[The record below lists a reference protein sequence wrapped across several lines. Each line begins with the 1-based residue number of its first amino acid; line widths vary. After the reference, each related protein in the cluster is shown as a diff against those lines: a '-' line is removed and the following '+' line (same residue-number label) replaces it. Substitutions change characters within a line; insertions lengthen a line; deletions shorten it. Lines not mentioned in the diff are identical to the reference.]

1 MKYLVFFVALMGT
14 PALGFVLGLNRR
26 WLKWAFWGMVAAL
39 CVYIPTSIN
48 FFSHES
54 YRGSARGMEVSVIH
68 LLSAAVLLGLSFR
81 RKAPGFLPGV
91 GAKLYFVYFL
101 LCLPSW
107 MTAANRLYS
116 WFETWKMIMLH
127 VVYLAVYGYL
137 RSSGD
142 VKGVLKA
149 LALFVCYNFALVTKG
164 HFQGVYQP
172 HGVFPHQN
180 GLAMAMHVAGGL
192 FFAGYLM
199 LGLKPRFG
207 KYCFAASACAA
218 GNTVWTYSRMALAL
232 MPLDYGFIALCCAVG
247 GRFAKWFTRILP
259 VGLAAGVAF
268 AGVLPRIIERFE
280 TAPEASKTTRIELAR
295 CAWEMIREEPVRG
308 VGINNWGVK
317 INPPYPYAD
326 RAGRETHRDED
337 FHDGIVETVYLLVGA
352 ECGIPALAAMLVWF
366 GYYLFIALRL
376 MKRLAGTW
384 YYFIPTG
391 LAGGLAVTYAH
402 SCFEWTLRMQQ
413 NLIIMLFFFAILE
426 YLNTSWK
433 ELRAEEMAERRAA

>member
-1 MKYLVFFVALMGT
+1 MKYAVFFVALLGM
-14 PALGFVLGLNRR
+14 PALAFMLTVYRR
-26 WLKWAFWGMVAAL
+26 WMKWVFYGMVAAL

-48 FFSHES
+48 FFSHEH

-68 LLSAAVLLGLSFR
+68 LLAVAVLMALAFR
-81 RKAPGFLPGV
+81 KKSPGFFPGT

-127 VVYLAVYGYL
+127 LVYLAIYGYL

-149 LALFVCYNFALVTKG
+149 LAAFTCFNFALVVKD
-164 HFQGVYQP
+164 HFQGIYQP

-180 GLAMAMHVAGGL
+180 GLAMAMHAAGGL

-199 LGLKPRFG
+199 HGLRHGFG
-207 KYCFAASACAA
+207 KFCAAACVCAA
-218 GNTVWTYSRMALAL
+218 GATVRTYSRMAIAL
-232 MPLDYGFIALCCAVG
+232 MPIEYGLVALFCAVG
-247 GRFAKWFTRILP
+247 GRLGTWMKRIAPLAVLGFA
-259 VGLAAGVAF
+259 AF
-268 AGVLPRIIERFE
+268 AAILPRIVERFE
-280 TAPEASKTTRIELAR
+280 NAPEASKNTRIELAR
-295 CAWEMIREEPVRG
+295 CAGEMIRDEPWRG
-308 VGINNWGVK
+308 IGINNWGVK
-317 INPPYPYAD
+317 INPPYDYAE
-326 RAGRETHRDED
+326 RAERETNRGED
-337 FHDGIVETVYLLVGA
+337 FQDGIVETVYLLVGA
-352 ECGIPALAAMLVWF
+352 ECGLPALAAMVAWF
-366 GYYLFIALRL
+366 GYYLFIAFRL

-384 YYFIPTG
+384 YYFIPAG
-391 LAGGLAVTYAH
+391 LAGGLAVIYGH

-413 NLIIMLFFFAILE
+413 NLIVQLFFFAILE

-433 ELRAEEMAERRAA
+433 ELRAGEIGAGRAA